1 MSKRLAFFRVLA
13 VSQIL
18 IVAFV
23 ALVASFADGGQWWER
38 LMLSVL
44 QPVVAILILVLV
56 MQRAPSMKLV
66 KATTW
71 VLLVQVGANVA
82 IALSILAGSTKGD
95 WFLPLIFAV
104 VPLIILSYCYH
115 LRRG

>member
-1 MSKRLAFFRVLA
+1 MNIRLAFFRVLA
-13 VSQIL
+13 VLQIV
-18 IVAFV
+18 ITFFV
-23 ALVASFADGGQWWER
+23 ALAASFADGGQWWDR
-38 LMLSVL
+38 LVLSLL
-44 QPVVAILILVLV
+44 QPVTAILILVLV
-56 MQRAPSMKLV
+56 MQKAPSMKFV

-71 VLLVQVGANVA
+71 VLIVQVIASVA
-82 IALSILAGSTKGD
+82 ISATIFTGVAKGD